1 MSPVGIFH
9 SSPLSEVAERVAV
22 APPWRTSPWRT
33 TVKTK
38 VLWNVLSALA
48 ILVSVFGWIAT

>member
-1 MSPVGIFH
+1 
-9 SSPLSEVAERVAV
+9 
-22 APPWRTSPWRT
+22 
-33 TVKTK
+33 VKTK